1 MHSKLLVLQSLLKRH
16 SYALLRIS
24 SNHLRKRPSITNS
37 REDFEEQKCK
47 INILFF
53 IIITVYVKRFV
64 CWVKINQS
72 LKKDN
77 KRTVKSPKWFGFE
90 FSFKNKVAILL
101 VKY

>member
-1 MHSKLLVLQSLLKRH
+1 MKSRNAKL
-16 SYALLRIS
+16 I
-24 SNHLRKRPSITNS
+24 
-37 REDFEEQKCK
+37 F
-47 INILFF
+47 LFF
-53 IIITVYVKRFV
+53 IIITVSVKRFV

-90 FSFKNKVAILL
+90 FSFKNKVAIFL